1 MDAPPIAV
9 VDVETTG
16 FSKHDRICEIAIINL
31 SGDTLEPK
39 GEFTSLVNPQRDTG
53 PVWIHGISNEM
64 VEQAPR
70 FSQIQQE
77 VAERIDGH
85 VLVAH
90 NLAFDQR
97 MLKQEWSRLNGNFY
111 PGDGICTLKMTG
123 EKLVCAA
130 RHHKVRFDHAHS
142 ALGDAR
148 TAAELFAVLDSER
161 SWSQPAIV
169 IQGLPPIQLPAL
181 PREMSHPIEQSTLAG
196 LIADVSFPSDNEKI
210 LSYLDNLSDA
220 LEDLVLTHE
229 EAFELEQV
237 RQALELSNNEV
248 AEAHQTYFSAI
259 IEAANADRV
268 IDAAEHRVLTTI
280 ATIINCDPAAIPK
293 VSDDSALIL
302 RETRVCATGSAHDI
316 DGKPITREDFH
327 ARCQAK
333 GIIHVSTV
341 TQHCDIL
348 VADSVNTQSVKGN
361 RARDYGI
368 PILSYEEFITEYEV

>member
-1 MDAPPIAV
+1 MDTPPIAV
-9 VDVETTG
+9 VDVEATG
-16 FSKHDRICEIAIINL
+16 FSKDDRICEIAIVNL
-31 SGDTLEPK
+31 DGDTLEPK

-53 PVWIHGISNEM
+53 PVWIHGVSNEM
-64 VEQAPR
+64 VERAPR

-77 VAERIDGH
+77 VSERIDGH

-148 TAAELFAVLDSER
+148 TTAELFSALDSVR

-169 IQGLPPIQLPAL
+169 VQGLPPTQLPAL
-181 PREMSHPIEQSTLAG
+181 PRDMAEPIEQSTLAG
-196 LIADVSFPSDNEKI
+196 LTADVSFPSDSEKM

-220 LEDLVLTHE
+220 LEDLVLTLE
-229 EAFELEQV
+229 EAAELEQV
-237 RQALELSNNEV
+237 RQALELSDNDV
-248 AEAHQTYFSAI
+248 AEAHQAYFNAI
-259 IEAANADRV
+259 IEAAKADRV
-268 IDAAEHRVLTTI
+268 IDPAEHRVLLTV
-280 ATIINCDPAAIPK
+280 ATILGCDPAAIPA
-293 VSDDSALIL
+293 VSDASALTL
-302 RETRVCATGSAHDI
+302 RETKICATGSAHDI
-316 DGKPITREDFH
+316 DGKPVTREDFH

-348 VADSVNTQSVKGN
+348 VAEVVSTQSKKGTL
-361 RARDYGI
+361 ARDFGI
-368 PILSYEEFITEYEV
+368 PIMSYEEFITEYGV

>member
-237 RQALELSNNEV
+237 RQALELSNNDV
-248 AEAHQTYFSAI
+248 AEAHQTYFNAI

>member
-237 RQALELSNNEV
+237 RQALELSNNDV

>member
-1 MDAPPIAV
+1 MDTPPIAV
-9 VDVETTG
+9 LDVESTG
-16 FSKHDRICEIAIINL
+16 FSHDDRICEIAIVNL
-31 SGDTLEPK
+31 DGDTLEPK
-39 GEFTSLVNPQRDTG
+39 GEFNSLVNPQRDTG

-77 VAERIDGH
+77 VGERIDGH

-97 MLKQEWSRLNGNFY
+97 MLKQEWSRLSGNFY

-123 EKLVCAA
+123 EKLISAA
-130 RHHKVRFDHAHS
+130 RHHNVRFDHAHS

-148 TAAELFAVLDSER
+148 TAAELFVALDSVR

-169 IQGLPPIQLPAL
+169 IQGLPPTQLPAA
-181 PREMSHPIEQSTLAG
+181 PREMSHPIEQSTLAC
-196 LIADVSFPSDNEKI
+196 LTADVSYPSDSEKM

-220 LEDLVLTHE
+220 LEDLVLTHK
-229 EAFELEQV
+229 EAAELEQV
-237 RQALELSNNEV
+237 RQALELSESDV
-248 AEAHQTYFSAI
+248 AEAHHAYFNAI
-259 IEAANADRV
+259 IEAAQADRV
-268 IDAAEHRVLTTI
+268 IDPAEHRVLLTV
-280 ATIINCDPAAIPK
+280 ATILGCDPSAIPA
-293 VSDDSALIL
+293 VSDASALTL
-302 RETRVCATGSAHDI
+302 RETKICATGMARDT

-348 VADSVNTQSVKGN
+348 VAETVNTQSEKGH
-361 RARDYGI
+361 RARAYGI
-368 PILSYEEFITEYEV
+368 PIMSYEEFITDYGV

>member
-16 FSKHDRICEIAIINL
+16 FSKHDRICEIAIINF

-237 RQALELSNNEV
+237 RQALELSNNDV

-268 IDAAEHRVLTTI
+268 IDAAEHRVLTTV
-280 ATIINCDPAAIPK
+280 ATIINCDPATIPK

>member
-16 FSKHDRICEIAIINL
+16 FSKHDRICEIAIINF

-237 RQALELSNNEV
+237 RQALELSNNDV
-248 AEAHQTYFSAI
+248 AEAHQTYFNAI

-268 IDAAEHRVLTTI
+268 IDAAEHRVLTTV
-280 ATIINCDPAAIPK
+280 ATIINCDPATIPK

>member
-16 FSKHDRICEIAIINL
+16 FSKHDRICEIAIINF

-229 EAFELEQV
+229 ETFELEQV
-237 RQALELSNNEV
+237 RQALELSNNDV
-248 AEAHQTYFSAI
+248 AEAHQTYFNAI

-268 IDAAEHRVLTTI
+268 IDAAEHRVLTTV